1 MPSRGDERRLA
12 TVLFIDIVGSTS
24 VASDLGDARW
34 RGLLSRFRGIV
45 RDQLKREG
53 GREQNF
59 TGDGFLATFAEP
71 ARAVRAA
78 EGIAQG
84 VRELGIEV
92 RSGVH
97 TGEIET
103 IEGHVGGLGVHV
115 GARVMSV
122 AGPGEVLVTSTVKDL
137 VVGSPFAFEPFA
149 VHELK
154 GVPGTWQL
162 YALAEVGGEPV
173 PRPMNAA
180 DAVARLTAIGP
191 DREGRRRGRWMVAA
205 AVVAAVAVVVVAI
218 VITAGGSNPITM
230 VKIDPKTGTISK
242 TLDDRYYSLH
252 TQNSLWTQNGTIWQG
267 TPTEVVGRD
276 PVTGAVRTTLP
287 LGGGIENG
295 TFALGFGWA
304 ATPKSVGVSRVEEV
318 DLVSGKVV
326 ATVDVPGPIV
336 SMAGGD
342 GAVWTV
348 TRGGSLARIDPLH
361 VKNVKVWNTS
371 ATAAGVLVPEAGYVW
386 ICDCDHGRI
395 VQFDPNAGRERRVLT
410 LPEHGYIVGV
420 ASPKTDEV
428 WVLDPSGS
436 TLTPLDPTTGKPG
449 QPLGLGGNPVEAS
462 IAFGAI
468 WVAAGAN
475 VYEID
480 LKTLHQRVIGM
491 PDPVFAGS
499 ITADESSGVIWV
511 ANCGCPRS

>member
-12 TVLFIDIVGSTS
+12 TVLFLDIVGSTS

-34 RGLLSRFRGIV
+34 RGLLSRFRRIV
-45 RDQLKREG
+45 REQLKREG
-53 GREQNF
+53 GREENF

-78 EGIAQG
+78 EGIAEG

-137 VVGSPFAFEPFA
+137 VAGSPFGFEPFA
-149 VHELK
+149 IHELK

-162 YALAEVGGEPV
+162 YALTELDGRSV

-180 DAVARLTAIGP
+180 DAVARLSAIEADPG
-191 DREGRRRGRWMVAA
+191 GRRRRGWVVVGAVVALAAVTA
-205 AVVAAVAVVVVAI
+205 AVVLL
-218 VITAGGSNPITM
+218 AGGDSTPITM
-230 VKIDPKTGTISK
+230 VKIDPATGTISK
-242 TLDDRYYSLH
+242 TIADRYYSLH

-267 TPTEVVGRD
+267 TPTGVVGRD
-276 PVTGAVRTTLP
+276 PATGAVRTTLP
-287 LGGGIENG
+287 LTAEIENG
-295 TFALGFGWA
+295 TFALGFGWTA
-304 ATPKSVGVSRVEEV
+304 AHKSNGISTVEKV
-318 DLVSGKVV
+318 DLVSGTVV
-326 ATVDVPGPIV
+326 ATVDVPGPVV

-342 GAVWTV
+342 GALWTV
-348 TRGGSLARIDPLH
+348 TRGGSLARIDP
-361 VKNVKVWNTS
+361 VNVKDVTVWHTS
-371 ATAAGVLVPEAGYVW
+371 ATAAGVLVPEGGYVW

-395 VQFDPNAGRERRVLT
+395 VQFDPKAGRERRVLT
-410 LPEHGYIVGV
+410 LPEHGFIVGV
-420 ASPKTDEV
+420 AAPKTDTA
-428 WVLDPSGS
+428 WVLDPAGS
-436 TLTPLDPTTGKPG
+436 TLTPLDPTTGKAG
-449 QPLGLGGNPVEAS
+449 QPLGVGGNPVEAS

-480 LKTLHQRVIGM
+480 LQTLHQRVIPM
-491 PDPVFAGS
+491 PDPVYAGS
-499 ITADESSGVIWV
+499 ITADQSSGVVWV
-511 ANCGCPRS
+511 ANCGCPRT